1 MQDLIKRYF
10 WVLGALVVFVCALFA
25 AKATSHIVEAK
36 FLGDSAKTPRVAAV
50 MPSPSKPAK
59 EVRSKDGGAMASRNM
74 FCSECTPPPAVANA
88 DPSSINTTSL
98 PLVLLATMV
107 STNPKDSYAT
117 IINTENQK
125 QGAYSVGD
133 QVPGATGAVKEIH
146 YKYVDFENAGRIERV
161 VLAGA
166 QVPVAAA
173 PPVAAE
179 QPTGDENKDD
189 LQASIDNGIKK
200 IDDNTYEIDKALV
213 DKVLANP
220 MAVAKGA
227 RIVPA
232 VKNGKPDEMQAQI
245 DTGIK
250 KIDETTYEI
259 DKSLIDKVL
268 ANPMAVA
275 KGARVVPAVK
285 NGKPDGFKL
294 YAIRPSSVYAK
305 LGLTNGDTLQ
315 SINGFE
321 LTSADKALEVYT
333 KLREATSLQVE
344 VTRRGKPLTLKY
356 SIR

>member
-10 WVLGALVVFVCALFA
+10 WVLGALAVLLCAIFA

-36 FLGDSAKTPRVAAV
+36 FLGDSAKAPRVAAV
-50 MPSPSKPAK
+50 LPTAQPAK
-59 EVRSKDGGAMASRNM
+59 QTRSKDGSPFSARNM
-74 FCSECTPPPAVANA
+74 FCAECTPPPAVANA

-107 STNPKDSYAT
+107 STKPNDSYAT

-125 QGAYSVGD
+125 QGAYAVGD
-133 QVPGATGAVKEIH
+133 LVPGATGKVKEIH
-146 YKYVDFENAGRIERV
+146 YKYIDFENAGRVERL

-166 QVPVAAA
+166 TVPVVAAA
-173 PPVAAE
+173 PVAE
-179 QPTGDENKDD
+179 QPSTEPVDD

-200 IDDNTYEIDKALV
+200 IDENNYEIDKALV

-227 RIVPA
+227 R
-232 VKNGKPDEMQAQI
+232 
-245 DTGIK
+245 
-250 KIDETTYEI
+250 
-259 DKSLIDKVL
+259 
-268 ANPMAVA
+268 
-275 KGARVVPAVK
+275 VVPAVK
-285 NGKPDGFKL
+285 NGQPDGFKL

-333 KLREATSLQVE
+333 KLRSATSLEVS
-344 VTRRGKPLTLKY
+344 VTRRGKPMTLKY

>member
-1 MQDLIKRYF
+1 
-10 WVLGALVVFVCALFA
+10 V
-25 AKATSHIVEAK
+25 
-36 FLGDSAKTPRVAAV
+36 
-50 MPSPSKPAK
+50 
-59 EVRSKDGGAMASRNM
+59 
-74 FCSECTPPPAVANA
+74 VANA

-107 STNPKDSYAT
+107 SADPKDSYAT

-133 QVPGATGAVKEIH
+133 QVPGASGKVKEIH
-146 YKYVDFENAGRIERV
+146 YKYIDFENNGHVERL

-166 QVPVAAA
+166 T
-173 PPVAAE
+173 PPVVAQAPAQE
-179 QPTGDENKDD
+179 QPATGEPVDE

-200 IDDNTYEIDKALV
+200 IDDNTF
-213 DKVLANP
+213 
-220 MAVAKGA
+220 
-227 RIVPA
+227 
-232 VKNGKPDEMQAQI
+232 
-245 DTGIK
+245 
-250 KIDETTYEI
+250 EI
-259 DKSLIDKVL
+259 DKSLVDKVL

-333 KLREATSLQVE
+333 KLREATSLEVE
-344 VTRRGKPLTLKY
+344 VTRRGKPMTLKY

>member
-10 WVLGALVVFVCALFA
+10 WLLGALAVLICSIFA
-25 AKATSHIVEAK
+25 AKAVSHIVEAK
-36 FLGDSAKTPRVAAV
+36 ALGDSPKAPRIAAV
-50 MPSPSKPAK
+50 IPQPMQPAK
-59 EVRSKDGGAMASRNM
+59 MSRSKDGSPFALRNM

-117 IINTENQK
+117 IVNTENQK

-133 QVPGATGAVKEIH
+133 LVPGATGAVKEIH
-146 YKYVDFENAGRIERV
+146 YKYIDFENSGRVERL
-161 VLAGA
+161 VLVGA
-166 QVPVAAA
+166 TPPVVAAA
-173 PPVAAE
+173 PAVSE
-179 QPTGDENKDD
+179 QPAPTGEPVDD
-189 LQASIDNGIKK
+189 LQASIDSGIKK
-200 IDDNTYEIDKALV
+200 INE
-213 DKVLANP
+213 N
-220 MAVAKGA
+220 
-227 RIVPA
+227 
-232 VKNGKPDEMQAQI
+232 Q
-245 DTGIK
+245 
-250 KIDETTYEI
+250 YEI
-259 DKSLIDKVL
+259 DKSLVDKVL
-268 ANPMAVA
+268 MNPMAVA

-333 KLREATSLQVE
+333 KLREATQLEVE
-344 VTRRGKPLTLKY
+344 VTRRGKPMTLKY

>member
-1 MQDLIKRYF
+1 LIKRYF
-10 WVLGALVVFVCALFA
+10 WVLGALAVFICAVFA

-36 FLGDSAKTPRVAAV
+36 YLGDAKKAPRIAAV
-50 MPSPSKPAK
+50 MPSAAPVKQS
-59 EVRSKDGGAMASRNM
+59 RSKDGGPFATRNM
-74 FCSECTPPPAVANA
+74 FCSECTPAPVIANA
-88 DPSSINTTSL
+88 DPSSISTTSL

-107 STNPKDSYAT
+107 SANPKESYAT
-117 IINTENQK
+117 VINTENQK
-125 QGAYSVGD
+125 QGAYSVD
-133 QVPGATGAVKEIH
+133 DSMPGATGKIKEIR
-146 YKYVDFENAGRIERV
+146 YKYVDFENNGRIERL

-166 QVPVAAA
+166 TAPMVAAA
-173 PPVAAE
+173 PVQE
-179 QPTGDENKDD
+179 QPASTEPVDD

-200 IDDNTYEIDKALV
+200 IDEN
-213 DKVLANP
+213 NF
-220 MAVAKGA
+220 
-227 RIVPA
+227 
-232 VKNGKPDEMQAQI
+232 
-245 DTGIK
+245 
-250 KIDETTYEI
+250 EI
-259 DKSLIDKVL
+259 DKSLVDKVL

-285 NGKPDGFKL
+285 NGQPDGFKL

-333 KLREATSLQVE
+333 KLREATQLEVQ

>member
-10 WVLGALVVFVCALFA
+10 WVLGALVVLICALFA

-50 MPSPSKPAK
+50 IPSPMKPAK
-59 EVRSKDGGAMASRNM
+59 EARSKDGSPFSARNM
-74 FCSECTPPPAVANA
+74 FCSECTPPPTIANA

-117 IINTENQK
+117 IINTESQK

-133 QVPGATGAVKEIH
+133 TLPGATGAVKEIH
-146 YKYVDFENAGRIERV
+146 YKYVDFENSGRVERV

-166 QVPVAAA
+166 QVPVVASA
-173 PPVAAE
+173 PVE
-179 QPTGDENKDD
+179 QPAATGDENKDD
-189 LQASIDNGIKK
+189 LQAAIDNGIKK
-200 IDDNTYEIDKALV
+200 IDENNYEIDKSLV

-220 MAVAKGA
+220 MG
-227 RIVPA
+227 
-232 VKNGKPDEMQAQI
+232 
-245 DTGIK
+245 
-250 KIDETTYEI
+250 
-259 DKSLIDKVL
+259 
-268 ANPMAVA
+268 VA

-333 KLREATSLQVE
+333 KLREATSLEVE
-344 VTRRGKPLTLKY
+344 VTRRGKPMTLKY